1 MIHLT
6 KFSEKLGIRRGG
18 GCLFVGGDVGFDI
31 VVVVVVVD
39 GVGCGFGY
47 YIPSRILRVGP
58 VNGVDQTG
66 G

>member
-1 MIHLT
+1 M
-6 KFSEKLGIRRGG
+6 
-18 GCLFVGGDVGFDI
+18 GGDVGFDI